1 MKNIKSAKYAF
12 VAVLLLAFSGAAC
25 NEILENVEPSTSV
38 SGEVAL
44 TSPAGVNALRS
55 SMYSKIREA
64 FGYTTDYFVGPSAF
78 TDELFIRP
86 GASRFNNYNQA
97 IGTSGTVHMGKWNN
111 SYNIIQDANLLIGA
125 IGDGVL
131 PAETLNRFRGEAYAI
146 RAFVYHTLV
155 RDYGYEPG
163 NFNQG
168 PEANWDLG
176 VVIRTEPV
184 IDVADADLRPRSTV
198 DQVYQQIYS
207 DLQQARS
214 LLAGV
219 NSNNTFATEAFVDGI
234 EARARLYAGDWSG
247 AATAAQNAISNFPG
261 SLQNTSGSV
270 AGMFFESG
278 GGGNHPEALFKI
290 VVNPDTEASTGGGT
304 FVNNGPAGYTSDQ
317 WVSQLPTNLLIGKY
331 EAGDYRLGWY
341 APCGAAQRI
350 GAPASG
356 CTDVNTQGWS
366 ITKFN
371 GVKGN
376 AVDDLP
382 YMRLAEMYLIWAEAA
397 AKAANNPNAA
407 IPPLTTLRNA
417 RNAGA
422 TPASFADM
430 EEMEDFILD
439 ERMREL
445 AVEGHRFYDL
455 KRLGRDIRFPNGNLK
470 MAANSY
476 RILAPIGATL
486 RNVNE
491 LLEENPGY

>member
-1 MKNIKSAKYAF
+1 MKNIKLAKYAF
-12 VAVLLLAFSGAAC
+12 VAVLLLAFSGTAC

-44 TSPAGVNALRS
+44 TSPDGVNAIRA
-55 SMYSKIREA
+55 SMYSKIRES
-64 FGYTTDYFVGPSAF
+64 FSYTTDYFVGPSAF

-86 GASRFNNYNQA
+86 GASRYNAYNQA
-97 IGTSGTVHMGKWNN
+97 IGTSGTVHMGKWGG

-125 IGDGVL
+125 IQDGVL
-131 PAETLNRFRGEAYAI
+131 PAETLNRYRGEAYAI

-163 NFNQG
+163 NFDQG

-176 VVIRTEPV
+176 VVVRTEPT
-184 IDVADADLRPRSTV
+184 IDLADADLRPRATV
-198 DQVYQQIYS
+198 NAVYDQIYS
-207 DLQQARS
+207 DLQQARN

-247 AATAAQNAISNFPG
+247 AASAAQSAINNFPG
-261 SLQNTSGSV
+261 SLQSTAASV
-270 AGMFFESG
+270 AGMFFENA
-278 GGGNHPEALFKI
+278 GNHPEALFKI
-290 VVNPDTEASTGGGT
+290 VVNPDTEASTGGGS

-317 WVSQLPTNLLIGKY
+317 WVSQIPTNLLIGKY

-341 APCGAAQRI
+341 APCGQAQRI

-356 CTDVNTQGWS
+356 CTSVNDQGWS

-407 IPPLTTLRNA
+407 AAIGALETLRDA
-417 RNAGA
+417 RNAGDVP
-422 TPASFADM
+422 TFANM
-430 EEMEDFILD
+430 EDFEDFILD

-455 KRLGRDIRFPNGNLK
+455 KRLDRDIRSPAGALRI
-470 MAANSY
+470 ASNSY
-476 RILAPIGATL
+476 RILAPLGSGL